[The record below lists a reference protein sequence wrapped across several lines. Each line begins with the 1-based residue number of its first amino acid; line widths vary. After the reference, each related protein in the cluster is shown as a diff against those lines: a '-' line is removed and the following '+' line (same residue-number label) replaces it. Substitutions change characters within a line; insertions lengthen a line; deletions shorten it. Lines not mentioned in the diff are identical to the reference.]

1 VLAPKSPDAGR
12 TGIQL
17 LLLIILFNM
26 LKAIRAATRTV
37 KDTVGIS
44 QGEDAEAKKNLI
56 EIKDAASTLHK
67 TVSATCVSPQC

>member
-1 VLAPKSPDAGR
+1 
-12 TGIQL
+12 
-17 LLLIILFNM
+17 M

-56 EIKDAASTLHK
+56 EIKDADS
-67 TVSATCVSPQC
+67 VEVI